1 MVALFVVGHLFLLL
15 VVFHVLLRSRCYAPR
30 AVLRSASAG
39 RQVLLLLVAFHVLL
53 RSRRYAPRVVLRYA
67 SAGRGWAAE
76 TPVLRESGRGHEYC
90 GDHNSEDS
98 ELHISLHCLPEDTA

>member
-15 VVFHVLLRSRCYAPR
+15 VV
-30 AVLRSASAG
+30 
-39 RQVLLLLVAFHVLL
+39 FHVLL

-98 ELHISLHCLPEDTA
+98 ELHISLRCLPRGYRVKSHSGGAATLLFARIDANA